1 MSNVTQKLLADVK
14 ILAADSEELAKA
26 TAAQVGEK
34 TAELRNRIQQTVTDL
49 KPRLAQ
55 VESMIKEKADMAATT
70 TDEYVRAQPWT
81 AIGIAAGAGL
91 ILGILIGRH

>member
-1 MSNVTQKLLADVK
+1 M
-14 ILAADSEELAKA
+14 AADSEELAKA